1 MVLIM
6 EIIITQNIYT
16 REYLNSLI
24 DFDGVDNGNYNNTK
38 YLHPWIS
45 EFSRVSCEEAETYSE
60 TIEVFFKRA

>member
-1 MVLIM
+1 MAWVKSSTPNENMQI
-6 EIIITQNIYT
+6 
-16 REYLNSLI
+16 I

-60 TIEVFFKRA
+60 TLEVFLKRA